1 MEKFPDIPHPPCQP
15 LPPGVNCA
23 ASKGVV
29 VGVDRSA
36 LFCFRC
42 GGGKGGGKDMCL
54 RGESICYD
62 RISGYHRIK

>member
-36 LFCFRC
+36 LFCFQC
-42 GGGKGGGKDMCL
+42 GGGKGGAKTCVSEEKAYVMT
-54 RGESICYD
+54 ESVD
-62 RISGYHRIK
+62 TTG